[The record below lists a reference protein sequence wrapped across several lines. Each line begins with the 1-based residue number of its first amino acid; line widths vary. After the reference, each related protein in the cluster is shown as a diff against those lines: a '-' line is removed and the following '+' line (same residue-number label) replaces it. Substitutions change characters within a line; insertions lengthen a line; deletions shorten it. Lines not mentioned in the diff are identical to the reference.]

1 MARPTSAALPHTERH
16 HVGGRTIGVSTGYP
30 RVISRG
36 VAGTP
41 RSAAYSRPAGLEFM
55 WWLHQQLGI

>member
-55 WWLHQQLGI
+55 W